1 MVEVV
6 EHIQLALKEMVDQVV
21 VVHIMMVLG
30 VQVADK
36 LVHLHN
42 QQHQ

>member
-1 MVEVV
+1 MVEEVV
-6 EHIQLALKEMVDQVV
+6 LLLMELYEMVDQVV
-21 VVHIMMVLG
+21 VVLTTILLG

-36 LVHLHN
+36 LVQLHN